1 MRPDAG
7 RRRVCR
13 AVGALSVAGLAG
25 LGGAARGQGPGQNTG
40 QGVGGAARAAGPAGP
55 VSPGGPSGPRPRIV
69 SVGAA
74 ITETLYAL
82 GAQGDLVGVD
92 TSSQWPVEATRLP
105 QVGYQRTLSPEGLLA
120 LRPTLVLATET
131 AGPPAVLQQLREAG
145 ITVQVIDADHRI
157 EGVLARTRRVA
168 EACGRAEAG
177 RVLAG
182 RIDADWQR
190 ALAQAARLRR
200 AQAASAAPAA
210 PLAAS
215 ADRHLPPVR
224 GQAWVQAQPEPP
236 PLRVLFVMNQGGG
249 GLRAAGRDTAPDALL
264 AYAGAR
270 NVMAAVEGYVSVSAE
285 ALVAAAPQVIVST
298 GHTLQA
304 VGGAPGLLAQVGLGL
319 TPAGRA
325 GRVVAL
331 DMLLALGFG
340 PRLPLAL
347 QTLAEGLYGSTGG
360 RA

>member
-25 LGGAARGQGPGQNTG
+25 LGWAAHGQGTAQNTTQNIGQNTG
-40 QGVGGAARAAGPAGP
+40 PGVGAAARVAGTGA
-55 VSPGGPSGPRPRIV
+55 PSAPRLRIV

-82 GAQGDLVGVD
+82 GAQSDLVGVD
-92 TSSQWPVEATRLP
+92 TSSQWPVEAMRLP

-145 ITVQVIDADHRI
+145 ITLQVIDADHRI
-157 EGVLARTRRVA
+157 EGVRARTQRVA

-177 RVLAG
+177 RALSG
-182 RIDADWQR
+182 RIAADWQR
-190 ALAQAARLRR
+190 ALARAGQLRR
-200 AQAASAAPAA
+200 AQAGA
-210 PLAAS
+210 
-215 ADRHLPPVR
+215 
-224 GQAWVQAQPEPP
+224 EPP
-236 PLRVLFVMNQGGG
+236 PLRVLFVMTQGGT

-270 NVMAAVEGYVSVSAE
+270 NVMAAVEGYQAVSAE
-285 ALVAAAPQVIVST
+285 AMVAAAPQVIVST
-298 GHTLQA
+298 THTLQA
-304 VGGAPGLLAQVGLGL
+304 AGGPSGLLAQAGLAL

-331 DMLLALGFG
+331 DTLLALGFG

-347 QTLAEGLYGSTGG
+347 QTLAEGLYGGAGG